1 MIRSVTGST
10 GPLLIIAGLSLDSG
24 WALSGAAFDR
34 LLAMLA
40 DDRDV
45 AAAAYGQLR
54 LRIVGLQRWWG
65 SLDPETLA
73 DVTLDRAARKL
84 QEGAPVERDDFGAY
98 VRGVARLVFYEAARQ
113 PGTVPIVHEPVA
125 EATADS
131 DARLDSLDDCL
142 DTLSPADRRLV
153 LRYYDSGNQILARR
167 HMARELGITPTALRI
182 RTHRL
187 RTRLEDCV
195 MSRLQRP

>member
-1 MIRSVTGST
+1 M
-10 GPLLIIAGLSLDSG
+10 SLDSG
-24 WALSGAAFDR
+24 LALSGAAFER
-34 LLAMLA
+34 LLAILA
-40 DDRDV
+40 DDRDA

-65 SLDPETLA
+65 SADPDTLA

-84 QEGAPVERDDFGAY
+84 HEGAQVARDDFGAY
-98 VRGVARLVFYEAARQ
+98 VRGVARLVFYEATRQ
-113 PGTVPIVHEPVA
+113 PATVPIVQDPVA
-125 EATADS
+125 EETTDA

-142 DTLSPADRRLV
+142 QTLSAGDRRMV
-153 LRYYDSGNQILARR
+153 LRYYDSSNQIAARR
-167 HMARELGITPTALRI
+167 QMARELGITPTALRI

-195 MSRLQRP
+195 TSRLQQP